1 MRKFILPAIL
11 SLSLLI
17 GFFSLTRGHEWGDD
31 FASYIMQAASI
42 VDGSTDEF
50 VERNSFTIFESSMQ
64 IGPAAYP
71 WGYPLILT
79 PLYALKGVHPLTLK
93 LAGLFFFAGF
103 LICLY
108 IIMKERLG
116 PIEGLLIV
124 SLFAFSPLMIRYLD
138 QILSDIPFLFFSTLA
153 LWLMTRAK
161 TMQLPDLIILGCV
174 IAAAFFIRTSGV
186 LLLASYLL
194 LQALKLV
201 QTTSEPQAARRI
213 LRNGIAV
220 TVTFGVLWLLYS
232 LLFPGGEGSYF
243 AQYQDFQLQTALY
256 FAYQYVMVFREFFG
270 NMILW
275 KIIYLFFLAFFCT
288 GLWIRRRQ
296 DLLFILLFVLWMLSL
311 VTWPSWQG
319 PRFVFPLLPL
329 FLYFTFQ
336 GMKYVLGRL
345 PRQNAKIGNQAFTGF
360 WLLVIAVF
368 FFQSAAGAY
377 TNLQNERS
385 INGPFDPLSRQV
397 YDYIEQETPADS
409 VIVFFKPRAMRLM
422 TGHDSLMSMECVRIL
437 KGDYLV
443 LSRKVGE
450 NNQIPP
456 EHIDSCNL
464 PLNEVLRNNR
474 FLVYEIQK

>member
-1 MRKFILPAIL
+1 
-11 SLSLLI
+11 
-17 GFFSLTRGHEWGDD
+17 
-31 FASYIMQAASI
+31 
-42 VDGSTDEF
+42 
-50 VERNSFTIFESSMQ
+50 
-64 IGPAAYP
+64 
-71 WGYPLILT
+71 LILT
-79 PLYALKGVHPLTLK
+79 PLYTLKGVHPLTLK
-93 LAGLFFFAGF
+93 LAGLLFFAGF

-108 IIMKERLG
+108 IMMKERLE
-116 PIEGLLIV
+116 PTESLLIV

-161 TMQLPDLIILGCV
+161 TMQLTDFIILGCV

-194 LQALKLV
+194 LQALKIV
-201 QTTSEPQAARRI
+201 QNTSEPEKVRTI
-213 LRNGIAV
+213 LRNGLTV
-220 TVTFGVLWLLYS
+220 TVMFGVLWLVYS
-232 LLFPGGEGSYF
+232 LLFPGGEESYF
-243 AQYQDFQLQTALY
+243 AQYQDFQLQTALR

-270 NMILW
+270 TTILW
-275 KIIYLFFLAFFCT
+275 KIIYLLLLAFFFT
-288 GLWIRRRQ
+288 GLWIRRGQ
-296 DLLFILLFVLWMLSL
+296 DLLFILFFVLWMLSL
-311 VTWPSWQG
+311 ITWPSWQG

-329 FLYFTFQ
+329 FFYFTFQ
-336 GMKYVLGRL
+336 GMKYALSRMPG
-345 PRQNAKIGNQAFTGF
+345 PHAKMGNQAFTGF
-360 WLLVIAVF
+360 WLLVIGIF

-377 TNLQNERS
+377 VNLQNERS
-385 INGPFDPLSRQV
+385 INGPFDPVSRQV
-397 YDYIEQETPADS
+397 YDYIQRETPADS

-422 TGHDSLMSMECVRIL
+422 TGHDSLMSMECDRIL

-456 EHIDSCNL
+456 EQIDSCNL

>member
-1 MRKFILPAIL
+1 MRKFILLAVL

-42 VDGSTDEF
+42 LNGTSDAF
-50 VERNSFTIFESSMQ
+50 VERNSFTIFESSTQ

-71 WGYPLILT
+71 WGYPLIMT

-108 IIMKERLG
+108 IIMSERLG
-116 PIEGLLIV
+116 PTESLLIV

-161 TMQLPDLIILGCV
+161 TMQLPDFIMLGCV

-194 LQALKLV
+194 LQALTLM
-201 QTTSEPQAARRI
+201 QNTSEPDKMRTI
-213 LRNGIAV
+213 LRNGLTV
-220 TVTFGVLWLLYS
+220 TVTFGVLWLVYS

-243 AQYQDFQLQTALY
+243 AQYQDFQLQTALR

-270 NMILW
+270 NTILW
-275 KIIYLFFLAFFCT
+275 KFLYLLLLAFFFT
-288 GLWIRRRQ
+288 GLWIRRGQ
-296 DLLFILLFVLWMLSL
+296 DLLFILFFVLWMLSL
-311 VTWPSWQG
+311 ITWPSWQG

-329 FLYFTFQ
+329 FFYFTFQ
-336 GMKYVLGRL
+336 GMKYALGRM
-345 PRQNAKIGNQAFTGF
+345 PGPYAKMGNQAFIGF
-360 WLLVIAVF
+360 WLLVIGIF
-368 FFQSAAGAY
+368 FYQSAADAY
-377 TNLQNERS
+377 ANLQNERS
-385 INGPFDPLSRQV
+385 INGPFDPVSRQV
-397 YDYIEQETPADS
+397 YDYIQREAPADS
-409 VIVFFKPRAMRLM
+409 VIVFFKPRAMMLM
-422 TGHDSLMSMECVRIL
+422 TGHDSLMSTECNRIL

-456 EHIDSCNL
+456 EQIDSCNL

>member
-1 MRKFILPAIL
+1 MRKFILPAVL
-11 SLSLLI
+11 GLSLLI

-31 FASYIMQAASI
+31 FASYVMQAASI
-42 VDGSTDEF
+42 LNGTTDEF
-50 VERNSFTIFESSMQ
+50 VERNSFTIFESSTQ

-79 PLYALKGVHPLTLK
+79 PLYALKGGHPLTLK

-108 IIMKERLG
+108 IIMNERLG
-116 PIEGLLIV
+116 QTESLLMV

-138 QILSDIPFLFFSTLA
+138 HILSDIPFLFFSTLA
-153 LWLMTRAK
+153 LWMMSRRESVRLR
-161 TMQLPDLIILGCV
+161 DLILLGCV
-174 IAAAFFIRTSGV
+174 IAAAFFIRTTGI

-194 LQALKLV
+194 LQALKIV
-201 QTTSEPQAARRI
+201 QNKSEPEVVRTNI
-213 LRNGIAV
+213 RNGLTV
-220 TVTFGVLWLLYS
+220 TVTFGVLWLVYS
-232 LLFPGGEGSYF
+232 LLFPGGEESYF
-243 AQYQDFQLQTALY
+243 AQYQDFQLQTALWY
-256 FAYQYVMVFREFFG
+256 SYQYVMVFREFFG
-270 NMILW
+270 NTILW
-275 KIIYLFFLAFFCT
+275 KIMYFLLLAFFLI

-296 DLLFILLFVLWMLSL
+296 DLLFILFFVLWMLSL
-311 VTWPSWQG
+311 ITWPSWQG

-329 FLYFTFQ
+329 FFYFTFQ
-336 GMKYVLGRL
+336 GMKYALGKL
-345 PRQNAKIGNQAFTGF
+345 PREYAHTGYQAFTGF
-360 WLLVIAVF
+360 WLLVIGIF
-368 FFQSAAGAY
+368 FLQSAAGVYA
-377 TNLQNERS
+377 NLQNERS

-397 YDYIEQETPADS
+397 YDYIQRETPADS

-422 TGHDSLMSMECVRIL
+422 TGHDSLMSMECDHIL

-456 EHIDSCNL
+456 EQIDSCNL